1 MQMPKPFLLL
11 RRSRICSRRT
21 SPRLPA
27 VKRISEKTLRKA
39 VNHPTEPMDDAD
51 FGTHPIRHTTD
62 KIDLPSVLPDFLV
75 VFLQGWVFTAA
86 SRHVLRKDRHH
97 THPPSGL
104 S

>member
-51 FGTHPIRHTTD
+51 FATRPIRHTH
-62 KIDLPSVLPDFLV
+62 
-75 VFLQGWVFTAA
+75 
-86 SRHVLRKDRHH
+86 R
-97 THPPSGL
+97 
-104 S
+104 